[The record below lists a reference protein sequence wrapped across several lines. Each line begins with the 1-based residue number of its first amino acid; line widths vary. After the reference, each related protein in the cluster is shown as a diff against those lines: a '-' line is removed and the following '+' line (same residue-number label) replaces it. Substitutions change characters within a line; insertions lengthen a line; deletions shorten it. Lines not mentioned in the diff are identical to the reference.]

1 VKDIKT
7 YILLV
12 GATAFWGANFVVGK
26 QAVGVL
32 APLTVGAWR
41 FIVAALCMSVIWLL
55 RETPTWPTIRR
66 SLPIYT
72 LLGLVGI
79 FGFNALLFVGLK
91 NTSPVNA
98 SLVMAL
104 NPLMTALLSAVLVR
118 ERLRRPHAL
127 GALVSL
133 AGVLL
138 VLTGGSLAQLA
149 HVSRGDLLVF
159 GASVC
164 WALYAILGRK
174 WARESSPLTL
184 STWTMAVGALCFVP
198 FAPLGHVA
206 ASGHQLLLAGAAI
219 AFMAVGGSVL
229 AYLWWVQ
236 AVARLGASTT
246 ALFFNLVP
254 VWTLLL
260 TLFAGAHVTLVQL
273 GGTVLV
279 LGGVSLATLQ
289 RRSTLVRRPAAPAH
303 AA

>member
-1 VKDIKT
+1 
-7 YILLV
+7 
-12 GATAFWGANFVVGK
+12 
-26 QAVGVL
+26 
-32 APLTVGAWR
+32 
-41 FIVAALCMSVIWLL
+41 MSVIWLL
-55 RETPTWPTIRR
+55 RETPAWPTIRR
-66 SLPIYT
+66 SLPVYA

-91 NTSPVNA
+91 STSPVNA

-104 NPLMTALLSAVLVR
+104 NPLVTVLLSTVLVR
-118 ERLRRPHAL
+118 ERLRLPHAL
-127 GALVSL
+127 GALASL

-159 GASVC
+159 GANVC
-164 WALYAILGRK
+164 WALYAILGRR

-184 STWTMAVGALCFVP
+184 STWTMVVGALCFVP

-206 ASGHQLLLAGAAI
+206 ASGHQLLLAGVAI
-219 AFMAVGGSVL
+219 AFMAVCGSVL

-279 LGGVSLATLQ
+279 LGGVSVATLQ
-289 RRSTLVRRPAAPAH
+289 RRSALVRRPAAPPQ